1 MRLII
6 LTTFVNIHLIIRIPY
21 YFSEYCTQNN
31 RLTMKKLLLILL
43 CLPMIGFASFPVLEN
58 EKKESVEYSK
68 MAVFTDSDDTIHYV
82 LGFMVGCLSFMLF
95 FLPLLFLFSKNKAFR
110 KGIYIGLGVL
120 LVILLVLLSDFADT
134 GFGLTI
140 M

>member
-1 MRLII
+1 
-6 LTTFVNIHLIIRIPY
+6 
-21 YFSEYCTQNN
+21 
-31 RLTMKKLLLILL
+31 MKKLLLILF

-58 EKKESVEYSK
+58 VKQESIEYSK
-68 MAVFTDSDDTIHYV
+68 IADFSDSDDIIYYV
-82 LGFMVGCLSFMLF
+82 LGFVLGFLSFMLL

-110 KGIYIGLGVL
+110 KGIYIGLLAL
-120 LVILLVLLSDFADT
+120 LVTLIVLLSDFANT